1 LPFVQHDEEF
11 RMMVR
16 ALLALTLVFSVACF
30 DDYSTSVGTITGA
43 YTLRTINGAAL
54 PYTINVNATTRKE
67 IIDDIITLFSGGTYS
82 RTQHANTTV
91 SGQTTS
97 ETTTES
103 GPYQLLGTSVTLTP
117 SGGGPTTITTID
129 GRTMT
134 IVESGITWTFM
145 K

>member
-1 LPFVQHDEEF
+1 MT
-11 RMMVR
+11 R
-16 ALLALTLVFSVACF
+16 LLLGLAMLFSLACF

-43 YTLRTINGAAL
+43 YTLRTINGAPL
-54 PYTINVNATTRKE
+54 PYTIDVNASTRKE
-67 IIDDIITLFSGGTYS
+67 IVDDVITLFSGGTYS
-82 RTQHANTTV
+82 RTQHANITV

-97 ETTTES
+97 QTNTES
-103 GPYQLLGTSVTLTP
+103 GPYQPLGTSVTLTP

-134 IVESGITWTFM
+134 LVESGITWTFR